1 MKIDEESKSSLAV
14 TDADESTNES
24 HEMECLLMT
33 STDHYLTH
41 IATFETISQSKMPC
55 LVLRRKKED
64 DLKVRKARKPI
75 VYDLRKVH
83 ATSMDQDNRR
93 NSCKIGSFYTLCLQD
108 ERCRKLYFLEYD
120 EME

>member
-14 TDADESTNES
+14 TDAEESTNES

-41 IATFETISQSKMPC
+41 IATFETISQSTMPC

-64 DLKVRKARKPI
+64 DLKVRKAHKSI

-83 ATSMDQDNRR
+83 ATSMD
-93 NSCKIGSFYTLCLQD
+93 
-108 ERCRKLYFLEYD
+108 
-120 EME
+120 